1 MQKCQPYTDGRQL
14 AQNLNSNVEFGN
26 YCHFI
31 GAARLLGLF
40 VGLFY

>member
-1 MQKCQPYTDGRQL
+1 MATTDGRQL
-14 AQNLNSNVEFGN
+14 AQYLIRNVEFGN
-26 YCHFI
+26 YCNFI